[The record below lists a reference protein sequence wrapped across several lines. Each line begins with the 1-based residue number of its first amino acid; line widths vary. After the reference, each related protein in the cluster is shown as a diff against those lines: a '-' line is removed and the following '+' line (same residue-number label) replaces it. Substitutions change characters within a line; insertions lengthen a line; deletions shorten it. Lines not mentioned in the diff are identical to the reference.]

1 MNKDRKLIEE
11 ATKIML
17 LDIIKESKILKKK
30 LSLSQIIEM
39 GRFVTQL
46 PYQESVRI
54 LLGLDKITT
63 EQVKKYESKTK
74 RNAKYAATGIAG
86 GTALRYA
93 HGVRTGQALFKDARP
108 EDSRAAKRA
117 KWLKKV
123 ENPVM
128 PDAPKLKN
136 VARTKG
142 VVGKVKAAG
151 SNLSK
156 TAAHNVEVGAKTVG
170 KKWAPKSAFG
180 AGVKG
185 AATAMGALYLY
196 RKLSDP
202 CERKFFDKAG
212 KIACK
217 KAAISKV
224 ISQLNTQLRSCGNT
238 SNPQKCVAKYRKDIT
253 TWQNRL
259 RELNG

>member
-1 MNKDRKLIEE
+1 MSNDSKLIEE
-11 ATKIML
+11 VTKIML
-17 LDIIKESKILKKK
+17 LDIVKESKILKKK
-30 LSLSQIIEM
+30 LSLSEIIEV

-46 PYQESVRI
+46 PYHESVRL

-74 RNAKYAATGIAG
+74 RNAKYTAAGIAG
-86 GTALRYA
+86 GTALRRAY
-93 HGVRTGQALFKDARP
+93 GVRTGQALFSDIHPDDA
-108 EDSRAAKRA
+108 RAAKRA
-117 KWLKKV
+117 KWLKKM
-123 ENPVM
+123 ENPNM
-128 PDAPKLKN
+128 PDAPKLKKVSHVKGTIN
-136 VARTKG
+136 KAKASASNIGKNASYNTK
-142 VVGKVKAAG
+142 VITK
-151 SNLSK
+151 N
-156 TAAHNVEVGAKTVG
+156 VG
-170 KKWAPKSAFG
+170 KKLAPKSAFG

-185 AATAMGALYLY
+185 AAAAMGALYLY

-202 CERKFFDKAG
+202 CERKFFNKEG

-217 KAAISKV
+217 KAAIQKV
-224 ISQLNTQLRSCGNT
+224 IGQLNSQMKQCGNT

>member
-17 LDIIKESKILKKK
+17 LDIIKESKVLKKK

-46 PYQESVRI
+46 PYKESVKL

-74 RNAKYAATGIAG
+74 RNAKYAAAGVVG
-86 GTALRYA
+86 GTALRRAY
-93 HGVRTGQALFKDARP
+93 GVRTGQALFSDVHPDDA
-108 EDSRAAKRA
+108 RAAKRA
-117 KWLKKV
+117 KWLKNI
-123 ENPVM
+123 ENPGM
-128 PDAPKLKN
+128 PNAPKLKN
-136 VARTKG
+136 VARSKG
-142 VVGKVKAAG
+142 IVNKVKSG
-151 SNLSK
+151 VFNTGK
-156 TAAHNVEVGAKTVG
+156 TISHNAEVAAKTVG
-170 KKWAPKSAFG
+170 KKAAPKGAFS
-180 AGVKG
+180 AGVRG
-185 AATAMGALYLY
+185 AAAAMGALYLY

-217 KAAISKV
+217 KAAIQKV
-224 ISQLNTQLRSCGNT
+224 IGQLNNQMRQCGNT
-238 SNPQKCVAKYRKDIT
+238 SNPEKCIAKYKKDIT